1 MFSFNLFSRE
11 IKPYAIPSP
20 FLLPAYA
27 RVLLLFYRG
36 CTEHFR
42 AAVQPKLLYF
52 FSCFLS
58 SSGQWEKKLIFVR
71 LIFSRLTR
79 PVPDV
84 RIKINSFTGG
94 NMFINEQSLI
104 SLNGMPQYVSIRA
117 QKKDA
122 PLLLYLHGGP
132 GDAALP
138 LVMKFN
144 RGLEEN
150 FTVVVWEQRGA
161 GKSYYR
167 FEDGAVTMET
177 FLQDLLSLTAFLP
190 AEQIGK
196 GVAPGKK
203 EGSDQL
209 VVIGFSIKRTFV
221 LYHLLR
227 NKKQIGK
234 PVVTGVGAVYCP
246 KPFQGLT
253 VGMCQSVFTGC
264 AAGFLHVDYLA
275 AADVGFH
282 QLRMPRGEGKSQNAA
297 P

>member
-1 MFSFNLFSRE
+1 M
-11 IKPYAIPSP
+11 AVIP
-20 FLLPAYA
+20 A
-27 RVLLLFYRG
+27 FYKYDRCAETG
-36 CTEHFR
+36 HAFKIRLHQFR
-42 AAVQPKLLYF
+42 PQM
-52 FSCFLS
+52 
-58 SSGQWEKKLIFVR
+58 
-71 LIFSRLTR
+71 
-79 PVPDV
+79 PDC
-84 RIKINSFTGG
+84 
-94 NMFINEQSLI
+94 
-104 SLNGMPQYVSIRA
+104 
-117 QKKDA
+117 
-122 PLLLYLHGGP
+122 
-132 GDAALP
+132 
-138 LVMKFN
+138 
-144 RGLEEN
+144 
-150 FTVVVWEQRGA
+150 
-161 GKSYYR
+161 
-167 FEDGAVTMET
+167 
-177 FLQDLLSLTAFLP
+177 LQAAFLP

>member
-1 MFSFNLFSRE
+1 MGE
-11 IKPYAIPSP
+11 
-20 FLLPAYA
+20 
-27 RVLLLFYRG
+27 
-36 CTEHFR
+36 
-42 AAVQPKLLYF
+42 
-52 FSCFLS
+52 
-58 SSGQWEKKLIFVR
+58 LIFVR

-167 FEDGAVTMET
+167 
-177 FLQDLLSLTAFLP
+177 LRTARSP
-190 AEQIGK
+190 W
-196 GVAPGKK
+196 
-203 EGSDQL
+203 
-209 VVIGFSIKRTFV
+209 
-221 LYHLLR
+221 
-227 NKKQIGK
+227 
-234 PVVTGVGAVYCP
+234 
-246 KPFQGLT
+246 KPFFRISSRLLPF
-253 VGMCQSVFTGC
+253 CWNDSVRTACILWAIHG
-264 AAGFLHVDYLA
+264 AAFWTYLHRA
-275 AADVGFH
+275 A
-282 QLRMPRGEGKSQNAA
+282 S
-297 P
+297 